1 MCYTETMLYDENKEK
16 YEALRA
22 GRRALDSLYD
32 AKDCLNSASN
42 WGIVDLLGGG
52 MFSSM
57 LKQSKVQDA
66 RRCVERAKRDL
77 YTFSKE
83 LQDVRGM
90 SFPDIDMDGFVS
102 FADIFF
108 DNFLVDM
115 FVQNKMSQ
123 AKRQVQDAIYQ
134 VEMIVEQLEK
144 N

>member
-1 MCYTETMLYDENKEK
+1 
-16 YEALRA
+16 
-22 GRRALDSLYD
+22 
-32 AKDCLNSASN
+32 
-42 WGIVDLLGGG
+42 

-66 RRCVERAKRDL
+66 RRYVERAKRDL
-77 YTFSKE
+77 YAFSQE
-83 LQDVRGM
+83 LQDVRCM
-90 SFPDIDMDGFVS
+90 SFPAIDMDGFVS

-115 FVQNKMSQ
+115 FVQSKMSQ